1 MDGARLFLLVCSNGT
16 KDNEHGL
23 EHGKFYTN
31 MRKKLLT
38 VLVTGHWNRLPTDVL
53 WRLLLWR
60 YSKPTWVL
68 SCVTYCRE
76 PALAEGWTR

>member
-38 VLVTGHWNRLPTDVL
+38 VLVTGHWNRLHTDVL
-53 WRLLLWR
+53 EAPSLEIFKTHLGAFLCNLL
-60 YSKPTWVL
+60 
-68 SCVTYCRE
+68 
-76 PALAEGWTR
+76 